1 MKLSARG
8 RYAVMAMADLAQATA
23 ALDDAA
29 NATPVSVAAIAER
42 QEIPQPYLEQLFA
55 KLRKAGLVTS
65 HRGAYGGYALARPAG
80 ELKVA
85 DVILA
90 VDEPI
95 KTTRCSDASG
105 DGCMSDQ
112 GRCLTHDLWDE
123 LSRQIYVFLASVT
136 LEDVVEKR
144 LAGRGFLSVE
154 EWEAAQ

>member
-23 ALDDAA
+23 ALEKVV
-29 NATPVSVAAIAER
+29 PVPLGEIAER
-42 QEIPQPYLEQLFA
+42 QEIPQPYLEQLFG

-65 HRGAYGGYALARPAG
+65 QRGAHGGYVLARPAA

-95 KTTRCSDASG
+95 KTTRCSDTASG
-105 DGCMSDQ
+105 GCMTDQ

-123 LSRQIYVFLASVT
+123 LSRQIYTFLASVT

>member
-23 ALDDAA
+23 ALE
-29 NATPVSVAAIAER
+29 NATPVPIGEIAQR
-42 QEIPQPYLEQLFA
+42 QDIPQPYLEQLFA
-55 KLRKAGLVTS
+55 KLRKAGLVVS
-65 HRGAYGGYALARPAG
+65 HRGAYGGYALAHPAH
-80 ELKVA
+80 EMKVA

-95 KTTRCSDASG
+95 KTTRCSDTSTG
-105 DGCMSDQ
+105 GCMSDQ

-123 LSRQIYVFLASVT
+123 LSRQIYTFLASVT
-136 LEDVVEKR
+136 LEDVIEKR
-144 LAGRGFLSVE
+144 LAGRGFLSVD